1 MFETLDIVVD
11 LLVGKWMVPSMVV
24 AVGTVAGERFRDLS
38 HFSVDGR
45 QREQILVRAD
55 AIWGFRHRE
64 NLIEKMARPSVAGS
78 RRSDIPIVEW
88 PFSNHCFFQIAI
100 RKVLDFFRQHRS
112 GPATLGINYPNGPV
126 YFDHFMIDKFRHYS
140 GDRVRE
146 EKIIGV
152 QKADNI
158 AMAC

>member
-64 NLIEKMARPSVAGS
+64 NLIEKTARPSVAG
-78 RRSDIPIVEW
+78 RSGGDIPIIER
-88 PFSNHCFFQIAI
+88 PFSKQCFFGIAI
-100 RKVLDFFRQHRS
+100 RTVLICCRPTGS
-112 GPATLGINYPNGPV
+112 
-126 YFDHFMIDKFRHYS
+126 
-140 GDRVRE
+140 
-146 EKIIGV
+146 
-152 QKADNI
+152 
-158 AMAC
+158 